1 MAECRRVIVVE
12 DDRDFRESMVEYLEL
27 KGLDVT
33 GVESAL
39 EFYQRMS
46 MHKYQLAI
54 LDIGLPDQNGLV
66 LAEYI
71 RNNTDMRIIM
81 LTAQSSL
88 ESKVNAYKAGADI
101 YLVKPIDF
109 SELSAS
115 ICSKLRRLEANQFL
129 PHVRQTGDPALE
141 NKQPQWTLFRNNWIL
156 CLPTGEEIKLTSKEF
171 DLVERLALSSNT
183 VALRTDLVK
192 YLGYENNELGNRS
205 LDALV
210 HRLRLKQDGI
220 KYNIPLKTVHGS
232 GYIFSAPITIV

>member
-1 MAECRRVIVVE
+1 MTDCRRVIIVE
-12 DDRDFRESMVEYLEL
+12 DDCDFRESMVEYLVL

-39 EFYQRMS
+39 QFYQS
-46 MHKYQLAI
+46 ITMHQYDLAI

-71 RNNTDMRIIM
+71 RNNTGMRIIM

-88 ESKVNAYKAGADI
+88 ESKINAYKVGADL

-115 ICSKLRRLEANQFL
+115 IFSMLGRLEVNQSL
-129 PHVRQTGDPALE
+129 LQSQKIDEPALE
-141 NKQPQWTLFRNNWIL
+141 NKQPQWRLLRSNRTL
-156 CLPTGEEIKLTSKEF
+156 CLQTGEVIKLTSKEF
-171 DLVERLALSSNT
+171 DLIERLALSSNT
-183 VALRTDLVK
+183 VVLRSVLVSC
-192 YLGYENNELGNRS
+192 LGYENNEQGNRS

-210 HRLRLKQDGI
+210 HRLRLKKDGLE
-220 KYNIPLKTVHGS
+220 YDIPVKTVHGS